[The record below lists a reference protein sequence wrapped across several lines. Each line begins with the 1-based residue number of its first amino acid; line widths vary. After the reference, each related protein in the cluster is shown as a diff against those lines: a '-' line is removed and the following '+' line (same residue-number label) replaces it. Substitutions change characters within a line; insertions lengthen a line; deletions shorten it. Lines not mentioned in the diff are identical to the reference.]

1 MARVLVYTDG
11 GLGASEACVAM
22 TVRELRRTLSWLGS
36 EEPRRERLELEK
48 TNAAAILAGDLE
60 HTCRLLVMPGG
71 RDLPYCS
78 ALNGAGNERI
88 RRFVRAG
95 GSYLGVCAGAYYAA
109 GRVEFS
115 TGDPAMEVRGSRELK
130 FYPGVARGPVF
141 PGFQYDDHS
150 GARASCISL
159 RKSSSPLAGLINTHS
174 SLPVYYNGGCYFHKD
189 NVLTENCTDTDFADN
204 FEVLATYDTPPQ
216 ASDIGQL
223 DGPLSDGPAL
233 FPDTPAAIVSLKH
246 GMGRVV
252 LSGVHIESSPASLSE
267 VYSGDPYLGPILETL
282 RATES
287 KRKDLFN
294 NIIRYLLQ

>member
-60 HTCRLLVMPGG
+60 RSCRLLVMPGG

-109 GRVEFS
+109 CRVEFS
-115 TGDPAMEVRGSRELK
+115 TGDPAMEVRESRELK

-159 RKSSSPLAGLINTHS
+159 GKSSSPLAGLVNTHS

-189 NVLTENCTDTDFADN
+189 NVSIESCTDTD

-216 ASDIGQL
+216 AINGSDIGQL
-223 DGPLSDGPAL
+223 DAPLSDGPAL
-233 FPDTPAAIVSLKH
+233 FPNAPAAIVSLKH

-252 LSGVHIESSPASLSE
+252 LSGVHIESSPVSLSE

-287 KRKDLFN
+287 KRQDLFN